1 MAKRKTSTLNAFW
14 LLFTGFW
21 TSKSKWSARSMLALI
36 IALGAVKACCI
47 PMMPLRCQKFGI
59 MFEAKA
65 FERFIPCV
73 QVTALPLVGFALA
86 EGARICVQQLP
97 RLEWRV
103 WMTDRFLT
111 RWMSGRAYY
120 RLQAMGSGAGNPDQR
135 ILTRI
140 SGDAG
145 FFAKA
150 TREMYQLIARELP
163 AAGVASVGTGAR
175 SSPCTTG

>member
-1 MAKRKTSTLNAFW
+1 
-14 LLFTGFW
+14 
-21 TSKSKWSARSMLALI
+21 MLALI

-97 RLEWRV
+97 RLKWRV
-103 WMTDRFLT
+103 WKTGRFLT
-111 RWMSGRAYY
+111 RRMPGRACD
-120 RLQAMGSGAGNPDQR
+120 RLQAMGSDAGNPDQR